1 MRAGVVASFLV
12 VACGSPVERT
22 ETARSATVEESEPI
36 EDSEIVEWDRTT
48 EAAPSIHLVDRY
60 EVVRIERPPR
70 ESRPPR
76 ARRVDVSFH
85 RAGLANA
92 LRFLSDRAGFSLV
105 IDGAM
110 DGEVTLDLRRVD
122 PYDALVA
129 IAEAHGAE
137 VTTRDSMVI
146 VRARR

>member
-1 MRAGVVASFLV
+1 MRVGVVASFLLA
-12 VACGSPVERT
+12 ACGSPSLSVIGEHT
-22 ETARSATVEESEPI
+22 ETARSAPV
-36 EDSEIVEWDRTT
+36 EDSSIVEWDRTT
-48 EAAPSIHLVDRY
+48 VAPRSIRIADRY
-60 EVVRIERPPR
+60 EVVRLERPAR

-76 ARRVDVSFH
+76 SRRVDVSFH

>member
-1 MRAGVVASFLV
+1 VRAVVAIV
-12 VACGSPVERT
+12 VLSGCGGTLAAAESGPLDPTSIAEWNRATERASSIRLADRELA
-22 ETARSATVEESEPI
+22 ET
-36 EDSEIVEWDRTT
+36 
-48 EAAPSIHLVDRY
+48 
-60 EVVRIERPPR
+60 VRIARAEPEARPR
-70 ESRPPR
+70 RT
-76 ARRVDVSFH
+76 ARVDVRFH

-122 PYDALVA
+122 PYDALCA

-137 VTTRDSMVI
+137 VTTRDAMVI
-146 VRARR
+146 VRRAR

>member
-1 MRAGVVASFLV
+1 MRAGLVLGFFV
-12 VACGSPVERT
+12 VACGAPVERT
-22 ETARSATVEESEPI
+22 ETARGAAAAIDESF
-36 EDSEIVEWDRTT
+36 IVEWDRTT
-48 EAAPSIHLVDRY
+48 GAAPSVRIADRH
-60 EVVRIERPPR
+60 EVIRIERPPR

-76 ARRVDVSFH
+76 SRRVDVSFH